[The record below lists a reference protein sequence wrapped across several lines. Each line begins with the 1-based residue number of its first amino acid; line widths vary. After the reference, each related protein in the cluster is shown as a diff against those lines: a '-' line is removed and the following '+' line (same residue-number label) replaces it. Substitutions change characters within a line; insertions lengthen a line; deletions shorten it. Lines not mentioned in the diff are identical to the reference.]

1 MKKLFS
7 LLLVAA
13 LLIGLLAA
21 CGEQKAAPT
30 GGESGEG
37 SGLIGVCMQNMS
49 SSIAELES
57 AALTETFEALGY
69 EVQVVSADDSV
80 SNQVQQIQNF
90 ILMDAE
96 MLVVL
101 PCEIETLEDTLL
113 EAREAGIKVVIS
125 GGTGTISEDA
135 YDAVSADDEYMIGMY
150 VASVAKTW
158 VEEHMDAD
166 GDWHVAFL
174 SSTISDDAKSR
185 CAGEAQILEPWLKN
199 EAGEYVNLMGEV
211 VSEAERI
218 ENPVYC
224 EMIAERVTNLADCTT
239 EMDISGDNRSVVAGV
254 LTDDPNVR
262 VIIAY
267 NSLVSTAG
275 SQYIMDTYPEDEQD
289 EFAFFSGGVMGDEYE
304 YLIGA
309 VSETSGTKSVFRGA
323 CQFGGGDAAATLAN
337 LAYNVMFGEAGVDYG
352 KSNPNSIGLYFPI
365 DAELN
370 GGNAALVCF
379 DTSPYIESFTY
390 EEVLAR
396 ENLMVYWDE
405 LNESFPA
412 RTQKAGEVVLEARD
426 LTGNSVE
433 HISFQLH
440 MGEILGFAGLVGSG
454 RSETMELISGAKRPD
469 SGEIL
474 INGRKV
480 SIGSPASAIR
490 HGIGLIPEDRKEQG
504 VILHNTVQFNIS
516 LSSMKKLTRLG
527 FISGR
532 RNSALAEKYRGEL
545 RIKVPGVK
553 QMVVNL
559 SGGNQQKVALAKA
572 LAADPDI
579 IIFDEPTKGIDVG
592 AKQEIYQLMNDL
604 VESGKAII
612 MVSSDM
618 EEILGMSDRIIVLH
632 EGLVSGELMRGEFS
646 QERVLQLA
654 SGV

>member
-185 CAGEAQILEPWLKN
+185 CEGEAQILEPWLKN

-323 CQFGGGDAAATLAN
+323 CQFGGGDAA
-337 LAYNVMFGEAGVDYG
+337 
-352 KSNPNSIGLYFPI
+352 
-365 DAELN
+365 
-370 GGNAALVCF
+370 LVCF

-405 LNESFPA
+405 QNGYNDTIQED
-412 RTQKAGEVVLEARD
+412 Q
-426 LTGNSVE
+426 
-433 HISFQLH
+433 
-440 MGEILGFAGLVGSG
+440 GSG
-454 RSETMELISGAKRPD
+454 EAPATAGGEFEGGTSYVAMME
-469 SGEIL
+469 
-474 INGRKV
+474 
-480 SIGSPASAIR
+480 
-490 HGIGLIPEDRKEQG
+490 GIGGQEAHQFDLMDDGTCQFFLPGNAMITAVYEGSYVREGDTLTITGLKNVDASSEYVYPGLWSFIDSATG
-504 VILHNTVQFNIS
+504 DAVVTV
-516 LSSMKKLTRLG
+516 
-527 FISGR
+527 
-532 RNSALAEKYRGEL
+532 
-545 RIKVPGVK
+545 
-553 QMVVNL
+553 
-559 SGGNQQKVALAKA
+559 
-572 LAADPDI
+572 DD
-579 IIFDEPTKGIDVG
+579 
-592 AKQEIYQLMNDL
+592 
-604 VESGKAII
+604 
-612 MVSSDM
+612 
-618 EEILGMSDRIIVLH
+618 
-632 EGLVSGELMRGEFS
+632 
-646 QERVLQLA
+646 A
-654 SGV
+654 SGTFTPAE

>member
-135 YDAVSADDEYMIGMY
+135 YDAVSADEEYMIGMY

-224 EMIAERVTNLADCTT
+224 EMIAGRVTNLADCTT

-304 YLIGA
+304 CLIGA
-309 VSETSGTKSVFRGA
+309 VSETSDTKSVFRGA

-379 DTSPYIESFTY
+379 DTLPYIESFTY

-405 LNESFPA
+405 QNESFPA

-426 LTGNSVE
+426 LTG
-433 HISFQLH
+433 
-440 MGEILGFAGLVGSG
+440 
-454 RSETMELISGAKRPD
+454 
-469 SGEIL
+469 
-474 INGRKV
+474 
-480 SIGSPASAIR
+480 
-490 HGIGLIPEDRKEQG
+490 
-504 VILHNTVQFNIS
+504 
-516 LSSMKKLTRLG
+516 
-527 FISGR
+527 
-532 RNSALAEKYRGEL
+532 NSALAEKYRGEL

>member
-185 CAGEAQILEPWLKN
+185 CEGEAQILEPWLKN

-405 LNESFPA
+405 QNESFPA

-426 LTGNSVE
+426 LTG
-433 HISFQLH
+433 
-440 MGEILGFAGLVGSG
+440 
-454 RSETMELISGAKRPD
+454 
-469 SGEIL
+469 
-474 INGRKV
+474 
-480 SIGSPASAIR
+480 
-490 HGIGLIPEDRKEQG
+490 
-504 VILHNTVQFNIS
+504 
-516 LSSMKKLTRLG
+516 
-527 FISGR
+527 
-532 RNSALAEKYRGEL
+532 NSALAEKYRGEL